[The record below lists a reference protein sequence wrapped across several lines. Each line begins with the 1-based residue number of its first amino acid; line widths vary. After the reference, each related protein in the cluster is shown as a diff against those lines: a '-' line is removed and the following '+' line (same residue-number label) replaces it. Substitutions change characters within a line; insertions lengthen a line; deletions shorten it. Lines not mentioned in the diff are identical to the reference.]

1 MKDRSL
7 AILNAIIE
15 EFIDTAQPVG
25 SQTIVM
31 GYHLSVS
38 SATVRNE
45 MVHLETEGYI
55 MQPHTSAGRIPT
67 DTGYRLY
74 VDELADYLGAEKAA
88 DKKLMQVRS
97 AYQTQKA
104 RERVYDAVNILSQ
117 TTENVAFATLPNNRR
132 TFFLGV
138 SNVLKQP
145 EFAMNMMNASQVM
158 EVLEDN
164 DHFIN
169 TLQKLDIEK
178 VPKIFIGKENILAQ
192 IQSCAMVVTRYS
204 LGNFTG
210 YIGILGP
217 TRMKYPFNH
226 AVLGKIKNLIE
237 SEEI

>member
-1 MKDRSL
+1 
-7 AILNAIIE
+7 
-15 EFIDTAQPVG
+15 
-25 SQTIVM
+25 
-31 GYHLSVS
+31 
-38 SATVRNE
+38 
-45 MVHLETEGYI
+45 
-55 MQPHTSAGRIPT
+55 
-67 DTGYRLY
+67 
-74 VDELADYLGAEKAA
+74 
-88 DKKLMQVRS
+88 
-97 AYQTQKA
+97 
-104 RERVYDAVNILSQ
+104 
-117 TTENVAFATLPNNRR
+117 
-132 TFFLGV
+132 
-138 SNVLKQP
+138 
-145 EFAMNMMNASQVM
+145 MNMMNASQVM